1 MPIEANFSSV
11 RGLSVSYK
19 VYATGCFAVH
29 GCLLWAD
36 VTDIK
41 KKWQARMSS
50 PFLLKLFFM
59 ESVTSDHR
67 HRHHLSSRDRSNPD
81 PEPS

>member
-11 RGLSVSYK
+11 RGFTVSYK
-19 VYATGCFAVH
+19 VYAAGCFAVH

-41 KKWQARMSS
+41 KNG
-50 PFLLKLFFM
+50 KLQELAIF
-59 ESVTSDHR
+59 SANTLVSD
-67 HRHHLSSRDRSNPD
+67 
-81 PEPS
+81 